1 MRKPSFGFWTRSDT
15 NQAVLPQNIARG
27 LRFQIKEA
35 YFEGLHCLCST
46 DKSVV
51 MVQLILPFFCV
62 CKKLIPHDQ
71 AQILQLI
78 LKMTKFK

>member
-27 LRFQIKEA
+27 LRVQIKEV
-35 YFEGLHCLCST
+35 YLEGLHCLCSK

-51 MVQLILPFFCV
+51 MVQLIGAFFV
-62 CKKLIPHDQ
+62 YAKSRYL
-71 AQILQLI
+71 
-78 LKMTKFK
+78 MTKLKFYSLYRK